1 MILYPLDWEHL
12 GRSLYTHALA
22 MFFSR
27 FSLDSNGEI
36 AYTTKKIRCDKT
48 PELDMLAHES
58 GRVYCKVVSLLWKVK
73 REKGFWLSQGTVQKY
88 MRLRG
93 YNLHSQTIQSII
105 QSYFD
110 SLKSYFRAVESNL
123 DAKPPK
129 RTPHIYKV
137 RWIQNGITFKDGVIR
152 LSNGTGNV
160 PITLQSDVKPVYAEM
175 YFQRGS
181 YYFSLVYKVHTP
193 PKRETGKVVAIDMG
207 EIHPIVSHDG
217 KQTIIYNGRALRAIK
232 QYINK
237 FTAYIQSKMDRCKQR
252 SNRWYRLRRIK
263 QKMLAKLNAQLNDA
277 EHKIASRFIS
287 DCLKAKADTI
297 VMGKLKGI
305 RKRAKFGKVSNQ
317 KVYQW
322 AFARLQSMI
331 CYKAELAGLKVKF
344 VSEAYTSQT
353 CPSYGNRKKP
363 TNCNYHCNHCGF
375 EYHRDGVGA
384 INLWNKVSGFLLSPV
399 VGAMASPIGV
409 RFTPHLSKLG

>member
-1 MILYPLDWEHL
+1 M
-12 GRSLYTHALA
+12 
-22 MFFSR
+22 
-27 FSLDSNGEI
+27 
-36 AYTTKKIRCDKT
+36 YTTKKVKVNPA
-48 PELDMLAHES
+48 PELDALAIEA
-58 GRVYCKVVSLLWKVK
+58 GRVYCKVISLIDKIK
-73 REKGFWLSQGTVQKY
+73 RTKGFWLSEKSVRKY

-93 YNLHSQTIQSII
+93 YNLHSQTIQAII

-110 SLKSYFRAVESNL
+110 SLKSYFQVVKSNP

-129 RTPHIYKV
+129 RTPRFYKV
-137 RWIQNGITFKDGVIR
+137 RWIQNGITFKEGVIR
-152 LSNGTGNV
+152 LSNGKNNA
-160 PITLQSDVKPVYAEM
+160 PITLQSTVEPVYVEM

-193 PKRETGKVVAIDMG
+193 PKRDTGKAVAIDMG

-217 KQTIIYNGRALRAIK
+217 EQTIIYNGRALRAIK

-237 FTAYIQSKMDRCKQR
+237 FKAYIQSKMDRCIKR
-252 SNRWYRLRRIK
+252 SNRWYRLKRIK
-263 QKMLAKLNAQLNDA
+263 TKILAKLNAQLKDA
-277 EHKIASRFIS
+277 EHKITSRFIS

-297 VMGKLKGI
+297 VIGDLKGI
-305 RKRAKFGKVSNQ
+305 RKRAKFSKKSNQ
-317 KVYQW
+317 KVHQW
-322 AFARLQSMI
+322 AFARLQFMI
-331 CYKAELAGLKVKF
+331 CYKAELAGLKVKV

-353 CPSYGNRKKP
+353 CPRCGNRKKP
-363 TNCNYHCNHCGF
+363 TNRNYHCNHCGF

-409 RFTPHLSKLG
+409 RFNPHLSKSG

>member
-1 MILYPLDWEHL
+1 MD
-12 GRSLYTHALA
+12 ALA
-22 MFFSR
+22 I
-27 FSLDSNGEI
+27 E
-36 AYTTKKIRCDKT
+36 A
-48 PELDMLAHES
+48 
-58 GRVYCKVVSLLWKVK
+58 GRVYSKVISLIHKIK
-73 REKGFWLSQGTVQKY
+73 RKKGFWLSEKSVRKY

-93 YNLHSQTIQSII
+93 YNLHSQTVQAII

-110 SLKSYFRAVESNL
+110 SLKSYFRAVESNPN
-123 DAKPPK
+123 AKPPK
-129 RTPHIYKV
+129 RTPHFYKV

-152 LSNGTGNV
+152 LSNGKGNQ
-160 PITLQSDVKPVYAEM
+160 PIILKSDVKPVYVEM

-193 PKRETGKVVAIDMG
+193 PKRETGKTVAIDMG

-217 KQTIIYNGRALRAIK
+217 QHTIIYNGRALRAIK

-237 FTAYIQSKMDRCKQR
+237 FKAYIQSKMDRCVKR
-252 SNRWYRLRRIK
+252 SNRWYRLKRIK
-263 QKMLAKLNAQLNDA
+263 TKILAKLNAQLKDA
-277 EHKIASRFIS
+277 EHKITSRFIS
-287 DCLKAKADTI
+287 DCIKAKADTI
-297 VMGKLKGI
+297 VIGDLKGI
-305 RKRAKFGKVSNQ
+305 RKRAKFSKKSSQ
-317 KVYQW
+317 KVHQW

-353 CPSYGNRKKP
+353 CPRCGNRKKP
-363 TNCNYHCNHCGF
+363 QNRNYHCNHCGF

-384 INLWNKVSGFLLSPV
+384 INLWNKVSGFILSPV

-409 RFTPHLSKLG
+409 RFNPHLSKLG